1 MVRSVWGLGENASA
15 SLGTSRS
22 IYFPSL
28 CEEKKKNNSVKEII
42 LSTKKPCSE
51 KKTIKYSHVLHINVS
66 MHLKIPIKYVA

>member
-1 MVRSVWGLGENASA
+1 MVRLVWGLGENASA

-22 IYFPSL
+22 IYFPFL
-28 CEEKKKNNSVKEII
+28 CEEKKNSFKEII
-42 LSTKKPCSE
+42 LSTKKTCSE